1 MRRGAPY
8 SVPLDSFY
16 SVAPWHFLNFLPL
29 PQGQGSLRPTPAYGF
44 AANAGSATPAL
55 PRCTDGGGGSALVTR
70 PSAAGF
76 EATIGVWRRLGPGR
90 PPAGPVTPRLGGGGP
105 PDPPRGG
112 PISICSLSHRSANVV
127 CRSCIN
133 PTNIS

>member
-29 PQGQGSLRPTPAYGF
+29 PQGHGSFRPTPAYGF
-44 AANAGSATPAL
+44 AANAGSATPPCR
-55 PRCTDGGGGSALVTR
+55 PRCADGGGGSPLVTR

-76 EATIGVWRRLGPGR
+76 EATIGVSRRRAPGR
-90 PPAGPVTPRLGGGGP
+90 PPAGPVTPRLGGRWP
-105 PDPPRGG
+105 P
-112 PISICSLSHRSANVV
+112 
-127 CRSCIN
+127 
-133 PTNIS
+133 